1 MVRRTVKSILQ
12 ISQVDEFLRMINDTY
27 FDGQLD
33 CESKE
38 ALKTSMAGADGSG
51 DNVPRVT
58 YSSDDET
65 GTSPKTRDT
74 RKIYFT
80 Y

>member
-1 MVRRTVKSILQ
+1 M
-12 ISQVDEFLRMINDTY
+12 FLRMINDTY
-27 FDGQLD
+27 FDGELD

-38 ALKTSMAGADGSG
+38 ALKTSMANAESNDSF
-51 DNVPRVT
+51 RVT

-65 GTSPKTRDT
+65 GTSPPANRNSK
-74 RKIYFT
+74 KIYFT